1 MRSKATGG
9 SSVTGGKITCAL
21 AWPPSTS
28 CPPSRR
34 AILELVIQRRQSYG
48 DLADMLGMPT
58 ARVRQLAR
66 EALVELSSR
75 SAARVDEDWRGQV
88 ADYLL
93 GQQTGPEGTATRGHL
108 KRSEPARLWALSLLD
123 SLDHLYDESDLPVI
137 PEGEAA
143 PVRSASATSARA
155 GAAARARRASAS
167 HGANGHPRS
176 ALGGRGERPARPLSA
191 DAEAIVR
198 RRRIAGAAA
207 AATALLFILLVWP
220 VGLLTGDDD
229 GDSGDSSS
237 ARPTAQ
243 PQVLGQLLLRPQ
255 SGEKGVGIALITESD
270 GERSLLVQARGLKPT
285 KEGEAYEVWLFNS
298 QDDATSMGA
307 QLTDRQGN
315 YQGAGRLP
323 GELRGLPVPRHLA
336 RDRRPERGPQ
346 RRLGPARP
354 AGRHPGR
361 VGHGHHRI
369 ARGSADDD
377 AGREQREPP
386 RRLTHNWWC
395 KRTISGKI
403 FVRDGGAR
411 IRMRPEPAHAAT
423 AA

>member
-1 MRSKATGG
+1 MAT
-9 SSVTGGKITCAL
+9 IDQLPAEQ
-21 AWPPSTS
+21 
-28 CPPSRR
+28 R

-66 EALVELSSR
+66 EALVDLSSR

-123 SLDHLYDESDLPVI
+123 SLDHLYDESDVPVI

-143 PVRSASATSARA
+143 PVRSRE
-155 GAAARARRASAS
+155 RERLREPEPPREREPRRE
-167 HGANGHPRS
+167 RS
-176 ALGGRGERPARPLSA
+176 SPLGLGGRRERPARPLST
-191 DAEAIVR
+191 DAETIVR

-207 AATALLFILLVWP
+207 AATALLFILLIWP

-237 ARPTAQ
+237 ASADAQ

-255 SGEKGVGIALITESD
+255 SGEKGVGIALITEND

-298 QDDATSMGA
+298 QQDATSMGA

-323 GELRGLPVPRHLA
+323 ENYEDFQYLDISRETVDQNAAHSGDSVLRGRLA
-336 RDRRPERGPQ
+336 DIQAASGTDTGSLEEQPEEDGSSGNP
-346 RRLGPARP
+346 LG
-354 AGRHPGR
+354 G
-361 VGHGHHRI
+361 
-369 ARGSADDD
+369 
-377 AGREQREPP
+377 
-386 RRLTHNWWC
+386 
-395 KRTISGKI
+395 
-403 FVRDGGAR
+403 
-411 IRMRPEPAHAAT
+411 
-423 AA
+423 

>member
-1 MRSKATGG
+1 MATFDQLP
-9 SSVTGGKITCAL
+9 AEQ
-21 AWPPSTS
+21 
-28 CPPSRR
+28 R

-108 KRSEPARLWALSLLD
+108 KRSEAARLWALSLLD
-123 SLDHLYDESDLPVI
+123 SLDHLYDERDLPVI

-143 PVRSASATSARA
+143 PVRSRE
-155 GAAARARRASAS
+155 RDRPRERDRVREPEPPREREPRPRRERPSFS
-167 HGANGHPRS
+167 LGG
-176 ALGGRGERPARPLSA
+176 LGGRGERPARPLSA
-191 DAEAIVR
+191 DAETIVR

-207 AATALLFILLVWP
+207 AATALLFILLIWP

-229 GDSGDSSS
+229 GDGGDASS
-237 ARPTAQ
+237 ASADAQ

-255 SGEKGVGIALITESD
+255 SGEKGVGIALITEQD

-298 QDDATSMGA
+298 QEDATSMGA

-323 GELRGLPVPRHLA
+323 ENYQDFQYLDISREAVDQNAAHSGDSVLRGRLA
-336 RDRRPERGPQ
+336 DIQAASGTDTTGTDTTGSLEDQPEEDDSSGNP
-346 RRLGPARP
+346 LG
-354 AGRHPGR
+354 G
-361 VGHGHHRI
+361 
-369 ARGSADDD
+369 
-377 AGREQREPP
+377 
-386 RRLTHNWWC
+386 
-395 KRTISGKI
+395 
-403 FVRDGGAR
+403 
-411 IRMRPEPAHAAT
+411 
-423 AA
+423 

>member
-1 MRSKATGG
+1 MATFDQLP
-9 SSVTGGKITCAL
+9 AEQ
-21 AWPPSTS
+21 
-28 CPPSRR
+28 R

-108 KRSEPARLWALSLLD
+108 KRSEAARLWALSLLD
-123 SLDHLYDESDLPVI
+123 SLDHLYDERDLPVI

-143 PVRSASATSARA
+143 PVRSRERDAEPPRE
-155 GAAARARRASAS
+155 REPREPRPRRERPSLS
-167 HGANGHPRS
+167 LGG
-176 ALGGRGERPARPLSA
+176 LGGRGERPARPLSA
-191 DAEAIVR
+191 DAETIVR

-207 AATALLFILLVWP
+207 AATALLFILLIWP

-229 GDSGDSSS
+229 GDGDSSS
-237 ARPTAQ
+237 ASADAQ

-255 SGEKGVGIALITESD
+255 SGEKGVGIALITEQD

-323 GELRGLPVPRHLA
+323 ENYQDFQYLDISRETVDQNAAHSGDSVLRGRLA
-336 RDRRPERGPQ
+336 DIQ
-346 RRLGPARP
+346 A
-354 AGRHPGR
+354 A
-361 VGHGHHRI
+361 
-369 ARGSADDD
+369 
-377 AGREQREPP
+377 
-386 RRLTHNWWC
+386 
-395 KRTISGKI
+395 SGT
-403 FVRDGGAR
+403 DT
-411 IRMRPEPAHAAT
+411 T
-423 AA
+423 AAPEDQPTTTPDDSSGNPLGG

>member
-1 MRSKATGG
+1 MATFDQLP
-9 SSVTGGKITCAL
+9 AEQ
-21 AWPPSTS
+21 
-28 CPPSRR
+28 R

-108 KRSEPARLWALSLLD
+108 KRSEAARLWALSLLD
-123 SLDHLYDESDLPVI
+123 SLDHLYDERDLPVI

-143 PVRSASATSARA
+143 PARSRERDRPRERDRVREAEPPRE
-155 GAAARARRASAS
+155 REPREPRPRRERPSLS
-167 HGANGHPRS
+167 
-176 ALGGRGERPARPLSA
+176 LGGLGRRGERPARPLSA
-191 DAEAIVR
+191 DAETIVR

-207 AATALLFILLVWP
+207 AATGLLFILLIWP

-229 GDSGDSSS
+229 DGGDSSS
-237 ARPTAQ
+237 ASADAQ

-255 SGEKGVGIALITESD
+255 SGEKGVGIALITEQD

-323 GELRGLPVPRHLA
+323 ENYQDFQYLDISRETVDQNAAHSGDSVLRGRLADIQAASGTDTTAVPE
-336 RDRRPERGPQ
+336 DQPTTSPDDSSGNP
-346 RRLGPARP
+346 LG
-354 AGRHPGR
+354 G
-361 VGHGHHRI
+361 
-369 ARGSADDD
+369 
-377 AGREQREPP
+377 
-386 RRLTHNWWC
+386 
-395 KRTISGKI
+395 
-403 FVRDGGAR
+403 
-411 IRMRPEPAHAAT
+411 
-423 AA
+423 